1 MSLKGKKDL
10 GRCDQALTPHE
21 YWARTARQSRGPAQ
35 TCHFKGGTG
44 FQHILNCSE
53 DWINRI
59 RTTNYGHSHFQPKIV
74 IFQSELE
81 AMVGQAMA
89 VGKIETGGEC
99 YGSFSH
105 ARSPIISLA
114 SPAAPGAIREYAHFR
129 QDVDYIKL
137 ASNQLR
143 RAYGVQY
150 LGNHHSHHTLGLKM
164 LSGGDIQSMHSIAQ
178 KNGFQNTCQLL
189 VTFDG
194 PPHYPSDW
202 EQIDEDAP
210 GRRRFASRRID
221 RHNGKGPEPN
231 SCRFGPPT
239 VHAFYYTDAMNG
251 QPVRCPLIVIPG
263 MSPIRA
269 AVESSPALRGLGLGF
284 AHSCPIE
291 KIIYDDGNRAE
302 RFSTQAADPPDYDAF
317 LDHIRE
323 QSKHLPDEAKE
334 EISVV
339 LSDDSGI
346 IRIPLGH
353 ENNLVMA
360 IHTKPPYEIL
370 SVMLGNNGGSNEPQD
385 ITDKV
390 VIDAES
396 TSILTIYNATK
407 RMPEASF
414 INDRLTL
421 TERYDI
427 YPGINNECSIRGG
440 ERRESHVDHPPF
452 STA

>member
-1 MSLKGKKDL
+1 MALKDKKDL
-10 GRCDQALTPHE
+10 RRCDRARTPHE

-35 TCHFKGGTG
+35 TCHSKGGTG
-44 FQHILNCSE
+44 FQHILASSE
-53 DWINRI
+53 NWINRI
-59 RTTNYGHSHFQPKIV
+59 RAVNYDHSHFKPKIV

-81 AMVGQAMA
+81 GLVGQAVA
-89 VGKIETGGEC
+89 AGETETGGEL

-129 QDVDYIKL
+129 QDVDYIKPT
-137 ASNQLR
+137 SNQLR

-178 KNGFQNTCQLL
+178 KNGFHNTCQLL

-194 PPHYPSDW
+194 PTHYPSDW

-221 RHNGKGPEPN
+221 RHSGKGPEPN

-239 VHAFYYTDAMNG
+239 VHAFYYTDAMHG

-269 AVESSPALRGLGLGF
+269 AVESSTALRGLGLGF
-284 AHSCPIE
+284 AHNHPID

-302 RFSTQAADPPDYDAF
+302 RFSTQAADRSEYDVF

-323 QSKHLPDEAKE
+323 QTKYLPDEAKE
-334 EISVV
+334 EISVRV
-339 LSDDSGI
+339 SEEAGI
-346 IRIPLGH
+346 IRIPLGQ

-385 ITDKV
+385 ITDQV
-390 VIDAES
+390 VINAES
-396 TSILTIYNATK
+396 ASILTIYNATK
-407 RMPEASF
+407 RMVEVRF
-414 INDRLTL
+414 ISGCFTFTGDA
-421 TERYDI
+421 DI
-427 YPGINNECSIRGG
+427 FPAINNENLTRGG

-452 STA
+452 CTA